1 VAVAFGFVLINFFA
15 NQPQTS
21 YGLGLIL
28 SGIPAF
34 YCFRKFNAKNRLH
47 GVGEDSRAGAI

>member
-1 VAVAFGFVLINFFA
+1 VAAALGFVLINFVA

-28 SGIPAF
+28 TGIPAF
-34 YCFRKFNAKNRLH
+34 YLFRKFNAKNRLH
-47 GVGEDSRAGAI
+47 GVGEDSPARAI